1 MSVAE
6 TEASIVKI
14 VSLKDP
20 VDAMSRLRLLAPI
33 ETLVYRRDSD
43 SADQS
48 EGRPVVLVPKASS
61 SLVDVINFLR
71 SGDASAF
78 DDRAKKIVRL
88 GATVQLIQL
97 LAALHTRKVVHGKL
111 EPKSVLLFSHGLL
124 YLSDL
129 GRARRQGERF
139 TTSRPS
145 RYGAPEVLEHPETP
159 YTYSRDAYSLG
170 IILFELWCGRLPFD
184 LGTPGVDS
192 SEKLENSHPATLYQ
206 TVRNL
211 DQRLSFDVCPSDM
224 PESVKTLIRKFLTRR
239 RWTRL
244 VPQAALRDANFRRTM
259 QLLQETVQG
268 NVTDRVRGR
277 LALRSSFEFRNE
289 EAVGQSELASLASS
303 MTVTAPEGEA
313 LEVAREAGLRSGA
326 SINLVSATTGEQVTV
341 SLRAPLGIGEYTAVF
356 SGFISG
362 IDSELAVKAFLGK
375 TTESMSVAE
384 TEASIL
390 KIVSLK
396 DPVDAMSRL
405 RLLAPIETLVY
416 RRDSDSAD
424 QSEGRPVVLV
434 PKASSSLVDVI
445 NFLRSGDA
453 SAFDDRAKK
462 IVRLGATV
470 QLIQLLAALHT
481 RKVVHG
487 KLEPKSVL
495 LFSHG
500 LLYLSDLGR
509 ARRHGERFTTS
520 RPSRYGAPEVLEHP
534 ETPYT
539 YSRDAYSLGIIL
551 FELWCG
557 RLPFDLGTPGVDS
570 SEKLENSHPVILYQ
584 TVRNLDQRLSFDVC
598 PSDMPE
604 SVKTLI
610 RKFLTRRRWT
620 RLVPQ
625 AALRDA
631 NFRRTMQL
639 LQETVQGNGETQV

>member
-1 MSVAE
+1 MRTSVALFFAALGSISLPCTLHVSLATPMQGTLGPDVPE
-6 TEASIVKI
+6 NIGEPPVLPSSSSDVPLRGAEGGSTQEGAVEGPLPQEWKQPPPKPPRRRLVESMRSNSSSSIGRGGESIVTGPENVANDGGGSPSDDLKI
-14 VSLKDP
+14 VQPEDVP
-20 VDAMSRLRLLAPI
+20 P
-33 ETLVYRRDSD
+33 
-43 SADQS
+43 
-48 EGRPVVLVPKASS
+48 GGPGPKAPG
-61 SLVDVINFLR
+61 VGTRMRNWATR
-71 SGDASAF
+71 SPRQQA
-78 DDRAKKIVRL
+78 
-88 GATVQLIQL
+88 Q
-97 LAALHTRKVVHGKL
+97 
-111 EPKSVLLFSHGLL
+111 
-124 YLSDL
+124 
-129 GRARRQGERF
+129 RARDMFGRMGRFVGGARRAVGRGWRRF
-139 TTSRPS
+139 TT
-145 RYGAPEVLEHPETP
+145 GMA
-159 YTYSRDAYSLG
+159 G
-170 IILFELWCGRLPFD
+170 
-184 LGTPGVDS
+184 
-192 SEKLENSHPATLYQ
+192 
-206 TVRNL
+206 
-211 DQRLSFDVCPSDM
+211 
-224 PESVKTLIRKFLTRR
+224 
-239 RWTRL
+239 
-244 VPQAALRDANFRRTM
+244 
-259 QLLQETVQG
+259 
-268 NVTDRVRGR
+268 VTDRVRGR

>member
-1 MSVAE
+1 MRTSVVLFFAALGSISLPCTLHVSLAAPMQGTLGPDVPENIGEPPVLPSSSSDVPLRGAEGGSTQEGAVEGPLPQEWRQPPPKPPRRRLVESMPSHSSSSIRRGGDSNVLLPEAEGGSTQEGAVEGPLPQEWRQPPPKPPRRRLVESMRSNSSSSIGRGGESIVTGPENVANDEGGSPSDDLKIVQPEDVPPGGPGPKAPGVGTRMRNWVRRVAREAGLRSGASINLVSVTTGEQVTGSLRAPLGIGEYTAVFSGFISGIDSELAVKAFLGKTTESMSVAE
-6 TEASIVKI
+6 TEARILKI
-14 VSLKDP
+14 VSLRDQA
-20 VDAMSRLRLLAPI
+20 DAMRRLRLLAPI
-33 ETLVYRRDSD
+33 ETLVYRRDGD

-78 DDRAKKIVRL
+78 DDQAKKIVLL

-268 NVTDRVRGR
+268 N
-277 LALRSSFEFRNE
+277 
-289 EAVGQSELASLASS
+289 
-303 MTVTAPEGEA
+303 
-313 LEVAREAGLRSGA
+313 
-326 SINLVSATTGEQVTV
+326 
-341 SLRAPLGIGEYTAVF
+341 
-356 SGFISG
+356 
-362 IDSELAVKAFLGK
+362 
-375 TTESMSVAE
+375 
-384 TEASIL
+384 
-390 KIVSLK
+390 
-396 DPVDAMSRL
+396 
-405 RLLAPIETLVY
+405 
-416 RRDSDSAD
+416 
-424 QSEGRPVVLV
+424 
-434 PKASSSLVDVI
+434 
-445 NFLRSGDA
+445 
-453 SAFDDRAKK
+453 
-462 IVRLGATV
+462 
-470 QLIQLLAALHT
+470 
-481 RKVVHG
+481 
-487 KLEPKSVL
+487 
-495 LFSHG
+495 
-500 LLYLSDLGR
+500 
-509 ARRHGERFTTS
+509 
-520 RPSRYGAPEVLEHP
+520 
-534 ETPYT
+534 
-539 YSRDAYSLGIIL
+539 
-551 FELWCG
+551 
-557 RLPFDLGTPGVDS
+557 
-570 SEKLENSHPVILYQ
+570 
-584 TVRNLDQRLSFDVC
+584 
-598 PSDMPE
+598 
-604 SVKTLI
+604 
-610 RKFLTRRRWT
+610 
-620 RLVPQ
+620 
-625 AALRDA
+625 
-631 NFRRTMQL
+631 
-639 LQETVQGNGETQV
+639 GETQV